1 MLRASRAE
9 SAARASF
16 GEFLR
21 MIRRLPVLAIALI
34 SSAGFAAAEDQSV
47 SDAARS
53 VMEAQRANVVTVR
66 LAARVRVGSADSG
79 SEDMDLVIE
88 ASGFVLDP
96 AGLVVTSL
104 NASDPRQLYE
114 QYLNDDSGSSD
125 YTLSSEISKI
135 TVVFEGGQEVEAEAG
150 LRDTDLDLA
159 YFLLKKPATI
169 GSVVAPA
176 AAAPRAFDSLVVLR
190 RLGEVAGRTCA
201 GALLPI
207 QAVVERPRKFYIV
220 SNEVAVGL
228 GEPAFNLEGK
238 CVGIV
243 TLRSIKPGSTRT
255 EYLFSGEDPY
265 STVMI
270 RPLSDVLE
278 GARQHDK
285 FKKLG
290 E

>member
-1 MLRASRAE
+1 
-9 SAARASF
+9 
-16 GEFLR
+16 
-21 MIRRLPVLAIALI
+21 MIRRLPILALALV
-34 SSAGFAAAEDQSV
+34 STAALAGAEDQPIA
-47 SDAARS
+47 DAARAVLES
-53 VMEAQRANVVTVR
+53 QRANVVTVR

-79 SEDMDLVIE
+79 SMDMDLVIE
-88 ASGFVLDP
+88 ASGFLLDP
-96 AGLVVTSL
+96 AGLVVSSL

-114 QYLNDDSGSSD
+114 QYLNDDSMGDGED
-125 YTLSSEISKI
+125 YTLTSEVSRISI
-135 TVVFEGGQEVEAEAG
+135 VFEGGKEIEAEAG

-159 YFLLKKPATI
+159 YFILKQPVAA
-169 GSVVAPA
+169 GSAVAPA

-190 RLGEVAGRTCA
+190 RMGEVAGRTCA

-238 CVGIV
+238 CVGVV

-265 STVMI
+265 SAVII
-270 RPLSDVLE
+270 RPLADVLE
-278 GARQHDK
+278 GARQHEK